1 MTADILTQA
10 ADAIQAAGIPF
21 DAIEA
26 DGRFHRAKHAD
37 HYWYIASAGTFADGR
52 PWLNVSA
59 GDARENG
66 GVSTATF
73 KWRSYRPGDL
83 TAADRRALKAQQS
96 QQKKAGELR
105 LNDEHESARRRAC
118 VMWAYGR
125 PGHHP
130 YLERKAIEPGNTRVF
145 GKELLIPAYHLD
157 GTLLNVQRINPDGEK
172 HVLPGG
178 RFSETYHPIKF
189 HGHAQQKCLL
199 AEGYAT
205 AMTLHVETGYPVICA
220 FCADN
225 MVRLAKRLAREF
237 PGVTDWLVC
246 GDADPVGTAKAI
258 EAAKIL
264 GGRWVVPDFTGLP
277 AGPKDSDFNDLVRLR
292 REVSHA

>member
-1 MTADILTQA
+1 MSADLLTQA

-21 DAIEA
+21 DTIEA
-26 DGRFHRAKHAD
+26 DGRFHRLRRAD
-37 HYWYIASAGTFADGR
+37 HYWYIANVGTFPDGR
-52 PWLNVSA
+52 PWLSVSA

-66 GVSTATF
+66 GVSKATVT
-73 KWRSYRPGDL
+73 WRSYRPGEL
-83 TAADRRALKAQQS
+83 TSADRRSLRAQQAT
-96 QQKKAGELR
+96 QKKEVELR
-105 LNDEHESARRRAC
+105 LNDEHEAARRRAC
-118 VMWAYGR
+118 VMWSHGR

-130 YLERKAIEPGNTRVF
+130 YLGRKSIDPGNTRIF
-145 GKELLIPAYHLD
+145 GKELLVPIYHLD
-157 GTLLNVQRINPDGEK
+157 GTLLNVQRISPDGEK

-178 RFSETYHPIKF
+178 RFAETYHPIRF
-189 HGHAQQKCLL
+189 HGHAQQKCLI

-205 AMTLHVETGYPVICA
+205 AMTLHVETGHPAICA

-225 MVRLAKRLAREF
+225 LVRLAKRLAREF
-237 PGVTDWLVC
+237 PRVEDWLVC

-258 EAAKIL
+258 EAARIL

-277 AGPKDSDFNDLVRLR
+277 AGPKDTDFNDLMRLR

>member
-1 MTADILTQA
+1 MQHLLTQA

-26 DGRFHRAKHAD
+26 DGRFHRLRHAD
-37 HYWYIASAGTFADGR
+37 HYWCIANVGAFPDGR
-52 PWLNVSA
+52 PWLSVSA

-66 GVSTATF
+66 GVSKATVT
-73 KWRSYRPGDL
+73 WRSYRPADL
-83 TAADRRALKAQQS
+83 TSADRRALRS
-96 QQKKAGELR
+96 QQTRQKKEVELR

-118 VMWAYGR
+118 VTWSHAR

-130 YLERKAIEPGNTRVF
+130 YLERKAISPGNTRVF
-145 GKELLIPAYHLD
+145 ADELLVPIYHLD
-157 GTLLNVQRINPDGEK
+157 GTLLNVQRIKPDGEK

-178 RFSETYHPIKF
+178 RFAETYHPIKF
-189 HGHAQQKCLL
+189 HGHGQQKCLL

-205 AMTLHVETGYPVICA
+205 AMTLHVETGHPVICA

-237 PGVTDWLVC
+237 PTVTDWLVC
-246 GDADPVGTAKAI
+246 GDADPVGKAKAI
-258 EAAKIL
+258 EAARIL

-277 AGPKDSDFNDLVRLR
+277 AGPKDSDFNDLMRLR
-292 REVSHA
+292 RETSHA